1 MSFWKNF
8 GFHSASTIDTL
19 LEEKGADL
27 TLEEL
32 MDEPE
37 LIQEC
42 KSQNR
47 KLIEFCTKRP
57 QLEKIVHYVADVPD
71 SDSDEKHKEKYPML
85 CTEILCAE
93 VWQFSDAIYNEK
105 DLLTKLYAFL
115 DKDPKNMTVEERKV
129 GDNCARTIS
138 SLLLRKGTET
148 LNFLRSYPDVVKKFV
163 HHVCNTNILDY
174 IVKLISADEYYSV
187 SDDPTSDGLGVEDR
201 NAVTWLCDE
210 HFVDLI
216 VEKFI
221 DETDQETQ
229 ESASMMLYEL
239 TTYFSSQ
246 CDSPLIQ
253 RLESQEIVDKLFNYI
268 TTTDHHSISL
278 CGFSILIELLR
289 NLRGKVNTETKNP
302 EELPTLVVGLSGHL
316 KECTEFL
323 HNTPPMPPLMTTYGL
338 LNPPLGLSR
347 QSMLELVESLTLT
360 NSVYVY
366 DALLESRF
374 METAIQLFFEYP
386 WNNFAHQSVFNI
398 IATVLPTTHDGISRH
413 IMEDC
418 HLVERILEAEERNKE
433 YSEETHAALG
443 YIGHLTVISGLI
455 DSLANQSAE
464 SPNLFSENLQN
475 YPSWGQYISEVVR
488 QRREREAKKLGGIH
502 FDTGS
507 ETDTDGDG
515 VHDADG
521 EIVRHQCD
529 DDEGDEYNYE
539 GEYDD
544 EEDEDEED
552 EEDSGGDEPYHHDEE
567 DDDDEDDV
575 YPTDPKVEDEED
587 IDIDHADGGGS
598 VPTVTSEME
607 TLSLNSPEPEVP
619 VTPEEQPQ
627 QDKEETEEPQTNPDA
642 SEVHEEKETESVEEP
657 KNASTP
663 DDSTQ

>member
-268 TTTDHHSISL
+268 TTTVSL
-278 CGFSILIELLR
+278 LPSHYYHQLSSPFAVAAATAAAVSTVATVVLSPFRKSHVFHTLFPLEILL
-289 NLRGKVNTETKNP
+289 
-302 EELPTLVVGLSGHL
+302 
-316 KECTEFL
+316 
-323 HNTPPMPPLMTTYGL
+323 TT
-338 LNPPLGLSR
+338 R
-347 QSMLELVESLTLT
+347 KTSLY
-360 NSVYVY
+360 N
-366 DALLESRF
+366 ALLSSPD
-374 METAIQLFFEYP
+374 IYVLQL
-386 WNNFAHQSVFNI
+386 
-398 IATVLPTTHDGISRH
+398 L
-413 IMEDC
+413 
-418 HLVERILEAEERNKE
+418 
-433 YSEETHAALG
+433 
-443 YIGHLTVISGLI
+443 
-455 DSLANQSAE
+455 
-464 SPNLFSENLQN
+464 LF
-475 YPSWGQYISEVVR
+475 ICR
-488 QRREREAKKLGGIH
+488 
-502 FDTGS
+502 
-507 ETDTDGDG
+507 
-515 VHDADG
+515 
-521 EIVRHQCD
+521 
-529 DDEGDEYNYE
+529 
-539 GEYDD
+539 
-544 EEDEDEED
+544 
-552 EEDSGGDEPYHHDEE
+552 
-567 DDDDEDDV
+567 
-575 YPTDPKVEDEED
+575 
-587 IDIDHADGGGS
+587 
-598 VPTVTSEME
+598 
-607 TLSLNSPEPEVP
+607 
-619 VTPEEQPQ
+619 TP
-627 QDKEETEEPQTNPDA
+627 
-642 SEVHEEKETESVEEP
+642 
-657 KNASTP
+657 
-663 DDSTQ
+663 